1 MRYDLFPSKNT
12 LLDVHDKMLIPAT
25 HALKQ
30 VEKNGFQINQAV
42 LNEMSLR
49 YVDKIQF
56 IEDQIRSYPEVIKLE
71 ERLGKELNMKSPDQV
86 RELMYQELGLSTE
99 NVPKTTTGKPSTN
112 KVAIANLKKDHAIVE
127 LMSQHRKYATLY
139 KMFVKPMFGHIM
151 PDGRVH
157 PSLGFFTTT
166 GRLFSERPN
175 EQNIPRKID
184 AEEIGFEFDP
194 ALNIKNMFV
203 PTNDDFELLQADQ
216 SQMELRILAEY
227 CQDAALLGAFIR
239 GLDIHL
245 ATGELLAGH
254 PIDKSSPW
262 RKRAKAINFGLIF
275 GKGADALARELG
287 ITKEEAQQ
295 FISAYF
301 SKMPGV
307 KKFLEYVVTYCKEY
321 KQVSSMFGRV
331 RILRT
336 IDSYDKYTRYEAE
349 RQAVNMPIQSS
360 ASDYTLAGLM
370 NMVVMF
376 NEFAAKYR
384 FRSKIVA
391 TVHDSIV
398 FDVFKKER
406 DAVID
411 IVSTVMVNPQNELIY
426 WNSTVPYV
434 VDIETG
440 TSWGDLAAITV

>member
-1 MRYDLFPSKNT
+1 MRHDLFPSKNT
-12 LLDVHDKMLIPAT
+12 LLDVHDKLLIPAV

-30 VEKNGFQINQAV
+30 VEKNGFQINQIV
-42 LNEMSLR
+42 LLEMSLG
-49 YVDKIQF
+49 YQEKIQF

-71 ERLGKELNMKSPDQV
+71 ERLGKELNMKSPDQI

-99 NVPKTTTGKPSTN
+99 DVPKTTTGKPSTN
-112 KVAIANLKKDHAIVE
+112 KIAIANLKKEHAIVE
-127 LMSQHRKYATLY
+127 LMSQHRKYTTLY

-157 PSLGFFTTT
+157 PSLGFFTVT
-166 GRLFSERPN
+166 GRLHSERPN

-184 AEEIGFEFDP
+184 PEEIGFEFDP
-194 ALNIKNMFV
+194 SLDIKNMFV
-203 PTNDDFELLQADQ
+203 PTNDQFELLQADQ
-216 SQMELRILAEY
+216 SQAELRVLAEY
-227 CQDAALLGAFIR
+227 CQDSVMLDAFIR

-262 RKRAKAINFGLIF
+262 RRRAKAINFGLIF
-275 GKGADALARELG
+275 GKGASALARELG
-287 ITKEEAQQ
+287 ITVDEATQ
-295 FISAYF
+295 FINAYF
-301 SKMPGV
+301 NKMPGV
-307 KKFLEYVVTYCKEY
+307 KKFLEYVVEYCKQY

-349 RQAVNMPIQSS
+349 RQAVNMPIQSA
-360 ASDYTLAGLM
+360 ASDYTLIGLM

-376 NEFAAKYR
+376 NEFAAKYN

-391 TVHDSIV
+391 IVHDSIV

-406 DAVID
+406 NTVIE
-411 IVSTVMVNPQNELIY
+411 IANTVMVKPQNELMY
-426 WNSTVPYV
+426 WTNTVPYV
-434 VDIETG
+434 VDIEVG
-440 TSWGDLAAITV
+440 PSWGKIASIPV